1 MLTRLLRYW
10 AMTLDLLMFALML
23 AAPVQAQDTI
33 QNHNAR
39 NAERLQRME
48 EHRPR

>member
-33 QNHNAR
+33 QNHNA
-39 NAERLQRME
+39 ERLQRME
-48 EHRPR
+48 EHRPL